1 MNAHSDR
8 LLDRLQSPTDTI
20 EYLRTRYGIQI
31 SLASFYSMISRKDG
45 PKVTY
50 FRNRPKFIAADI
62 DEWVRSN
69 LSNNRKWWGDS
80 LMAENNKDKLPHLAW
95 EIKSGLD
102 LAEKGKQDRIKG
114 LVDAAVAL
122 QEAPRVATS
131 VSSLW
136 SSFSWLRMYARIA
149 PNRVHEKSASPKV
162 LPNENALAL
171 PINPGHVD
179 CALTLDEANNLWHR
193 VFR

>member
-69 LSNNRKWWGDS
+69 LSNNRK
-80 LMAENNKDKLPHLAW
+80 
-95 EIKSGLD
+95 
-102 LAEKGKQDRIKG
+102 
-114 LVDAAVAL
+114 
-122 QEAPRVATS
+122 
-131 VSSLW
+131 
-136 SSFSWLRMYARIA
+136 
-149 PNRVHEKSASPKV
+149 
-162 LPNENALAL
+162 
-171 PINPGHVD
+171 
-179 CALTLDEANNLWHR
+179 
-193 VFR
+193 